1 MRAST
6 PQPRIGVYVCHCGL
20 NIAGV
25 VDVVSVREAASLLDG
40 VVIAR
45 DNKYTCSEV
54 GQKTIADDIRNF
66 ALDRVVIASCSP
78 RLHEK
83 TFRTLLEKCG
93 LNPFLL
99 EMANIREQCSW
110 VHPGD
115 AAAATE
121 KAKALVRSAVAR
133 ARLLVPLSRS
143 QGRVVPKAMVVG
155 GGVAGISAAL
165 YLANTGIKTY
175 LVEREPSIGGHMA
188 MLDKTFPTLDCSLCI
203 LSPKMVEVAE
213 HENIEVL
220 SYSEVEKVD
229 GQVGDF
235 RVQLRRKARYVD
247 EAKCT
252 GCGQCAS
259 KCPVRAPDEFNRG
272 MGERKAIYIPFP
284 QAIPPVY
291 VIDVEHCRYLTEGK
305 CRVCDKV
312 CERGAIALDQ
322 TDRVETIEVG
332 AIVVAAGFEPYDAS
346 KKPQYGYGRYPNVIT
361 SLDFERIICADGPT
375 HGKLKR
381 PGDWR
386 APKRV
391 AFIQCV
397 GSRDEH
403 RLDGAGAYCS
413 RVCCMITAKQAFMI
427 KEKDPAI
434 EVYVYHT
441 DMRTAGKG
449 FEEFYRRARAQGIV
463 FVRGKPGEVRG
474 EPDGSLRVVCEDL
487 DSGCVLDMRFDL
499 VVLAVGLAPP
509 RGLAELAQRLNL
521 SRSADGFLLE
531 GHPKLRPFETSID
544 GVYLAGC
551 VQSPKDIPD
560 SVAQAG
566 GAAAAAAA
574 TCSRERI
581 EMDPLGPVIDEQLC
595 IGCRLCET
603 LCPYGAIKMERTDR
617 GYKARAVEVACKG
630 CGVCGASCS
639 TRAITMKH
647 YSTSQLVAQAEA
659 LLEVG

>member
-1 MRAST
+1 MQAST
-6 PQPRIGVYVCHCGL
+6 VQPRIGVYVCHCGL

-25 VDVVSVREAASLLDG
+25 VDVVAVRESASSLDG

-54 GQKTIADDIRNF
+54 GQKTIADDIREF
-66 ALDRVVIASCSP
+66 GLDRVVIASCSP

-83 TFRTLLEKCG
+83 TFRALLEKCG
-93 LNPFLL
+93 MNPFLL

-110 VHPGD
+110 VHSGD
-115 AAAATE
+115 SEAATE

-133 ARLLVPLSRS
+133 ARLLTPLLRS
-143 QGRVVPKAMVVG
+143 EGRVVPKVMVVG

-165 YLANTGIKTY
+165 YLGNMGIKTY
-175 LVEREPSIGGHMA
+175 LVERQPSIGGHMA

-213 HENIEVL
+213 NENIEVL
-220 SYSEVEKVD
+220 SYSEVEKVE

-235 RVQLRRKARYVD
+235 RVQVRRKARYVD
-247 EAKCT
+247 EDKCV
-252 GCGQCAS
+252 GCGDCAA
-259 KCPVRAPDEFNRG
+259 KCPVRVPDEFNRD

-284 QAIPPVY
+284 QAIPPAY
-291 VIDVEHCRYLTEGK
+291 VIDAEHCRYLTQGK
-305 CRVCDKV
+305 CRVCEKV
-312 CERGAIALDQ
+312 CERGAVVFDQ

-332 AIVVAAGFEPYDAS
+332 AIVVATGFQPYDAS

-381 PGDWR
+381 PGDQ
-386 APKRV
+386 ATPKRI

-427 KEKDPAI
+427 KEKYPDS
-434 EVYVYHT
+434 EVYVYYT

-449 FEEFYRRARAQGIV
+449 FEEFYQRGRGEGIV
-463 FVRGKPGEVRG
+463 FVRGKPGEVR
-474 EPDGSLRVVCEDL
+474 EEEDGSLRITSEDI
-487 DSGCVLDMRFDL
+487 DSGCILDLSFDM

-509 RGLAELAQRLNL
+509 EGLVELAQRLNL

-544 GVYLAGC
+544 GIFLAGC
-551 VQSPKDIPD
+551 VQFPKDIPD

-574 TCSRERI
+574 TCSRQKI
-581 EMDPLGPVIDEQLC
+581 EMDPLGPVIDEDLC
-595 IGCRLCET
+595 IGCRLCEM
-603 LCPYGAIKMERTDR
+603 LCPYGAIKVEKTDR
-617 GYKARAVEVACKG
+617 GYKARSIEVACKG

-639 TRAITMKH
+639 ARAITMKH
-647 YSTSQLVAQAEA
+647 YSNDQIVAQTKA
-659 LLEVG
+659 LLEVS